1 MSGDRFAGARAVADA
16 VLYEGYLLYPY
27 RASARKNQM
36 RWQFGVLVPPEY
48 ARREVHE
55 RSSVRTECIVDPD
68 ARPVLHVR
76 VRCLQLQHRTLE
88 AACHDGFEPV
98 DVLEVDGVP
107 WCAWDEAVE
116 HDVEIATLNLLPSSR
131 ARREVPVHL
140 PAGRDVEELRSRRGE
155 LVGRAIR
162 TRQDVAG
169 LVRID
174 TTWADGSGAYLAVSV
189 TVVNQTDWDWPTS
202 MRPAKALERPPCRTG
217 SAPLNDA
224 VATRDEAVRRSLVAV
239 HTLLAID
246 DGRFVSSL
254 DPPLAAAAAVGGCQ
268 NDGTFPVLIGGGG
281 DVVLS
286 SPIILYD
293 QPEIAPESAGDLYDA
308 TEIDEILALR
318 VLTLTDEE
326 KSEARGTDA
335 RAAVIVDRC
344 DDLPPE
350 VWARLH
356 GAIRSITPVAEEL
369 PAITP
374 WWDPDADADVDP
386 WSEHTEVAGV
396 ELCAGSKVVLRP
408 GHRRADAHDMF
419 LAGMAATVTG
429 VFRDAEGEVHLAVT
443 VDDDPAN
450 EELAWQGRYLF
461 FRPDEVEP
469 QDQVRQ

>member
-1 MSGDRFAGARAVADA
+1 MTADTAFDRFAAARTVADA

-36 RWQFGVLVPPEY
+36 RWQFGVLVP
-48 ARREVHE
+48 REHAQRDASE
-55 RSSVRTECIVDPD
+55 RSSLRTECIVDPG

-76 VRCLQLQHRTLE
+76 LRCLQLQHRTVE

-98 DVLEVDGVP
+98 DVLDVDGVP

-116 HDVEIATLNLLPSSR
+116 HDVEIATLNLLPCSR
-131 ARREVPVHL
+131 ARREAPVHL
-140 PAGRDVEELRSRRGE
+140 PAGRDVDELRSGSGE

-189 TVVNQTDWDWPTS
+189 TVVNVTDWP
-202 MRPAKALERPPCRTG
+202 
-217 SAPLNDA
+217 SAGA
-224 VATRDEAVRRSLVAV
+224 SRDEVVRRSLVAV

-246 DGRFVSSL
+246 DGRFISSL
-254 DPPLAAAAAVGGCQ
+254 DPPLAASAAVAGCQ
-268 NDGTFPVLIGGGG
+268 NDGTFPVLVGGGG

-318 VLTLTDEE
+318 VLTLTDDE
-326 KSEARGTDA
+326 KSEARGTDS
-335 RAAVIVDRC
+335 RAAAIVDRC
-344 DDLPPE
+344 DDMPPE

-356 GAIRSITPVAEEL
+356 GAIRSITPVTEAPE
-369 PAITP
+369 AITP
-374 WWDPDADADVDP
+374 WWDPDADSDVDP
-386 WSEHTEVAGV
+386 WSERTEVAGV
-396 ELCAGSKVVLRP
+396 ELGAGSKVVLRP

-450 EELAWQGRYLF
+450 EELSWQGRYLF

-469 QDQVRQ
+469 REQVRQ